1 MRIVYVFILNIIIII
16 ISFVEGQ
23 NRYAKI
29 VDFDSRPNVAQE
41 ILKYNNKYFIH
52 HADKCFDDDQRN
64 FEDCCGIIII
74 DEDGRIYD
82 KQLIKKFSTGNASL
96 ITDTL
101 NQTIYLAGE
110 EVVFNDYPNR
120 FTVYQFNPT
129 SLSLQDSFFLHD
141 GNPEK
146 RKYYQLVTTFF
157 NQKLIVGGATNEWN
171 DQNGEGLLFTIDLEH
186 YKIDTILS
194 INFRDRISIW
204 NSLTDKNG
212 QLTISV
218 FSQDRLND
226 RSHILKY
233 DENFNT
239 VWHWISERT
248 ESTQL
253 PFICETES
261 GNIVVALS
269 ATGFN
274 KIARLLCIRED
285 QSIEWEFNFPGNS
298 SKIQRTINSLK
309 RLRNGDIVGIG
320 YFGHTTLNS
329 GGTIILKVPYVFRLT
344 STGKLLWQKAFYRD
358 RPVLDFC
365 NGYFNDVVEL
375 DNGDLIAVGRL
386 DNYLEYDPVVMQ
398 GRIDPDILIV
408 RMDANGCIDDDCKML
423 TKIYP
428 DTTSSTTNT
437 ISEVEEAMLY
447 PNPAH
452 GGMYLLGNDEV
463 SKITF
468 FTLQGVLAHEIFKPS
483 DEITLPDFLSGLYIA
498 HVHLKSGKVIK
509 QKIVIQ

>member
-1 MRIVYVFILNIIIII
+1 MSLVN
-16 ISFVEGQ
+16 GQ

-29 VDFDSRPNVAQE
+29 IDIDNRPQVAKE
-41 ILKYNNKYFIH
+41 ILKYQNKFFIH
-52 HADKCFDDDQRN
+52 HTGVCVDEDQQLL
-64 FEDCCGIIII
+64 EACSGILLVDENVHII
-74 DEDGRIYD
+74 DS
-82 KQLIKKFSTGNASL
+82 QLIRKFSTGNESL
-96 ITDTL
+96 VIDTI
-101 NQTIYLAGE
+101 NNRFYLSGE
-110 EVVFNDYPNR
+110 EDIKNDYPNR
-120 FTVYQFNPT
+120 FTVYQIDPA
-129 SLSLQDSFFLHD
+129 SLSLKNSYFLHD
-141 GNPEK
+141 DNFEE
-146 RKYYQLVTTFF
+146 RKYFQITSTLFNNQL
-157 NQKLIVGGATNEWN
+157 LVGGTKNELDRSGTVSLFFVKN
-171 DQNGEGLLFTIDLEH
+171 KQNR
-186 YKIDTILS
+186 DTIIYINLS
-194 INFRDRISIW
+194 NGTYIF
-204 NSLTDKNG
+204 NSLVNKDN
-212 QLTISV
+212 QLAISV
-218 FSQDRLND
+218 LSNERLND
-226 RSHILKY
+226 RAHILKY
-233 DENFNT
+233 DENFNV

-248 ESTQL
+248 QSTQV
-253 PFICETES
+253 PYICETEN

-298 SKIQRTINSLK
+298 SKIQRKIFSLK
-309 RLRNGDIVGIG
+309 RLRNGDIVGTG
-320 YFGHTTLNS
+320 YFGNTTLNS
-329 GGTIILKVPYVFRLT
+329 GGTKILIVPYIFRLS

-358 RPVLDFC
+358 RPVLDYCSGVFE
-365 NGYFNDVVEL
+365 DVVEL
-375 DNGDLIAVGRL
+375 DNGDLIAVGTI

-437 ISEVEEAMLY
+437 RSEVEEAMLY

-468 FTLQGVLAHEIFKPS
+468 YTLQGVLAHEIFKPG
-483 DEITLPDFLSGLYIA
+483 DEIILPNILSGLYFA